1 MHRGGACYAAWVR
14 RMLTQE
20 RRAQLVSL
28 GLRLFGDRA
37 YEEVAID
44 DIASAAGVSKGL
56 LYHYFKNKRG
66 FYAACV
72 DAAARLLLERLD
84 GIDLRDPVQAVL
96 DGLHRYLDF
105 VEGYESVYRAMLTGS
120 LGGHQ
125 TVQAVLEDARR
136 SVTRLIQREIGLSV
150 ERPAFRNTVRGW
162 IGAVE
167 ASAVDW
173 LRHRDLPR
181 EAFATLHH
189 HALATRI
196 KDAARIDPEAPVD
209 PAIWDAIAAMDD

>member
-1 MHRGGACYAAWVR
+1 MLAAMR

-20 RRAQLVSL
+20 RREQLVAL

-72 DAAARLLLERLD
+72 DAAANMLITRLE
-84 GIDLRDPVQAVL
+84 GIDRADPVQAVF
-96 DGLHRYLDF
+96 DGLQRYLDF

-120 LGGHQ
+120 LGGHAK
-125 TVQAVLEDARR
+125 VQAVLESSRR
-136 SVTRLIQREIGLSV
+136 SITRLIQREIGLTA
-150 ERPAFRNTVRGW
+150 ERPAFRNTIRAW
-162 IGAVE
+162 LGAVE
-167 ASAVDW
+167 AGAVDW
-173 LRHRDLPR
+173 LIHRDLPR

-189 HALATRI
+189 RALATRLR
-196 KDAARIDPEAPVD
+196 DAARVD
-209 PAIWDAIAAMDD
+209 PAAPLSAEIRGLIEALHAEPDPAG